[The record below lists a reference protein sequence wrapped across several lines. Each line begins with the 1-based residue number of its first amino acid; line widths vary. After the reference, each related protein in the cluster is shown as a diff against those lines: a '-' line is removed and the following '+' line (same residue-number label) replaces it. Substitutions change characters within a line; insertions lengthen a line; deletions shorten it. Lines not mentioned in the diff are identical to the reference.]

1 MRNTMWNAA
10 STFRAAI
17 KHNGR
22 QFDKGSPRE
31 RGREREKER
40 ELRAWN
46 FLSFLEPRTR
56 CENLQVTCVHACTWL
71 PGPRTRVIS
80 LSPSPS
86 FSSSS
91 VPCPPP
97 PRSMMIA
104 LRTLRSSAE
113 TGKGKGH
120 AMQLAVAVNDS
131 EESKLRRG
139 NKFKWARL
147 IVQDKRV

>member
-22 QFDKGSPRE
+22 QFDRGSPRE

-80 LSPSPS
+80 LSPS